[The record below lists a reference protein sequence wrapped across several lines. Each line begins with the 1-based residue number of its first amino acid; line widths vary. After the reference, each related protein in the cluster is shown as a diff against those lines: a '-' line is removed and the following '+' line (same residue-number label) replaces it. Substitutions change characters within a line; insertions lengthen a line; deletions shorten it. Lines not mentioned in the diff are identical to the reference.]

1 MYITILSIV
10 SEEYMKRIVVDIE
23 DKLHREFKGFCY
35 THGRTVKDVII
46 EFMESKTKK
55 KGGSYEKKR
64 K

>member
-1 MYITILSIV
+1 MYITIFSIV
-10 SEEYMKRIVVDIE
+10 SEVYMKRIVVDIE

-35 THGRTVKDVII
+35 TQGRTVKDVII

-55 KGGSYEKKR
+55 KGGAKK